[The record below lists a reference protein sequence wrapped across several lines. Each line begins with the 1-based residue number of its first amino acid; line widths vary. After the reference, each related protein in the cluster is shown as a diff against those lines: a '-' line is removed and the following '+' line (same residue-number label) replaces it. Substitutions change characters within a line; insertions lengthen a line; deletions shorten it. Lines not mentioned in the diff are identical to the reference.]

1 VRWLAALSAAL
12 LLCCLAAAAD
22 PQDFAA
28 RSVGASGALAAL
40 SASNST
46 AGPNAPAEITV
57 TDKVLRPREKL
68 PPLGANDW
76 GGCGAVQWAANNFVH
91 DSGNEPVYWRDL
103 HRVMKCGP
111 NWFEI
116 DGPGTSWWDL
126 RASGFLSGADL
137 RIYRL
142 VDKTGKS
149 LPLNKEGNYLDVSAA
164 DHVVLV
170 GKGRIVP
177 EGQDN
182 LPDGGWVCTVY
193 GDVFPNAWIRHGNLR
208 ATDTQEP
215 QNGRTYWYVV
225 VGVTADGQETPFS
238 NEVSATP
245 DAGIANRPHLMQLPE
260 DKPLEMKPA
269 QRFEFA
275 PRVVGGKLPL
285 GWEVVEPAR
294 LPDGLTLDPTSGA
307 ISGSPKTA
315 VEAMTLRLK
324 VTDSAGRSDVRAWGV
339 NPKPP
344 ATKAAS
350 KDKLLPPSDLK
361 AIAANGLVTLYWK
374 PSPSPGVV
382 SYRLKRSTA
391 PAARQE
397 QRVYVTKDT
406 PPLERFD
413 YVVLQR
419 RFGNFDMRYVH
430 PRVRGIGNPADHPA
444 WYWDGDLKKVS
455 FSLVP
460 HPQPVPAEMVDPG
473 ETCMQVKAAAGEQS
487 IRQIVFIGTK
497 IPKESLWYGQLEP
510 GKSYHLEVWLRQEGL
525 GNQGKVQFSYG
536 RVYPQIA
543 KTFTVDGTWKKYTY
557 DFAGSERPKEVWHFG
572 HQFTFTGPGTLWMD
586 NCRISRCDRPEDAEK
601 PYVPH
606 AGVLEELLK
615 TQPATGEKGT
625 HRIWFLSRDATM
637 SSILSWHASSMA
649 RPDWSTSVR
658 CTMDMTLPQG
668 LMFDLA
674 TGKDPQSRMKPW
686 LVLQHVLH
694 SEQDWLDL
702 IEYLAA
708 PYDLKLDTPQSKPWA
723 YRRYQQRGVGTPW
736 TDEFASIIIEFGN
749 ETWHNGHFEDWLGF
763 HTRGAIWAGGK
774 EYGLFSKYLIENMQ
788 NSPYWK
794 SHDLQR
800 KIRFCLGGGYG
811 DANVDQSGKV
821 TGYGE
826 LAMQVCPD
834 ATLLGHANYVGPKW
848 ETGDVAQKTF
858 NDRGVQE
865 TLLGYVTDM
874 EKIQFGMEKARI
886 VLGKAGHNYDCG
898 AYEGG
903 PSGYTFGASPDEAE
917 AQEKY
922 GKSLAMAVA
931 ALDSWLGS
939 YEKGWT
945 FQNYLAYSEGVWW
958 SSHTLFCD
966 GFRPCPGWLAMS
978 LRNRFAAG
986 DMLAIRA
993 RSMPSIRRAKDVYPL
1008 IKCAAMRD
1016 GRRWSVFVLS
1026 RKLNAKYG
1034 DQDLGDGYTPVTLHL
1049 PFQRAGKITLH
1060 KLAGDPRLSNR
1071 EKMNVEI
1078 RSQDVLAGALGDGTL
1093 AVNEQSGGGPG
1104 GMPPGSIYLYV
1115 FEATQ

>member
-1 VRWLAALSAAL
+1 MRGPLSKCRIILGLGLAAWLGTVLPACSAPKG
-12 LLCCLAAAAD
+12 AAD
-22 PQDFAA
+22 
-28 RSVGASGALAAL
+28 
-40 SASNST
+40 
-46 AGPNAPAEITV
+46 PNAPAEITI
-57 TDKVLRPREKL
+57 TDHVLRPREKV

-91 DSGNEPVYWRDL
+91 DSGNEPIYWRDL
-103 HRVMKCGP
+103 HRVMKCGR

-142 VDKTGKS
+142 VDKNGSS
-149 LPLNKEGNYLDVSAA
+149 LPLNQEGNYLDISAA
-164 DHVVLV
+164 DHVALV

-193 GDVFPNAWIRHGNLR
+193 GDVFPNAWIRHGNLT

-225 VGVTADGQETPFS
+225 VGVTADNQETPFS

-245 DAGIANRPHLMQLPE
+245 RAGIDNPPHLMQLPE
-260 DKPLEMKPA
+260 DKPLDMKPG
-269 QRFEFA
+269 QGFEFT
-275 PRVVGGKLPL
+275 PRVVGGKTPL
-285 GWEVVEPAR
+285 GWELVEPAT
-294 LPDGLTLDPTSGA
+294 LPAGLTFAPK
-307 ISGSPKTA
+307 SGSITGIPKTSVDA
-315 VEAMTLRLK
+315 FTLRLK
-324 VTDSAGRSDVRAWGV
+324 VSDSSGRSDVRAWGV
-339 NPKPP
+339 NPRPP
-344 ATKAAS
+344 AGKPVA
-350 KDKLLPPSDLK
+350 KDKLLPPLGLK
-361 AIAANGLVTLYWK
+361 AVAGNGLVTLSWN
-374 PSPSPGVV
+374 PSPAPGVV

-397 QRVYVTKDT
+397 QRVYVTRET
-406 PPLERFD
+406 PLLERFD

-473 ETCMQVKAAAGEQS
+473 ETCLQVKATAGEQS
-487 IRQIVFIGTK
+487 IRQIVFIGTQ

-510 GKSYHLEVWLRQEGL
+510 GKDYHLEVWLRQEGL
-525 GNQGKVQFSYG
+525 ANQGEVKFSYG
-536 RVYPQIA
+536 RAYSQIA
-543 KTFTVDGTWKKYTY
+543 KTFTVDGAWQKYTY
-557 DFAGSERPKEVWHFG
+557 DFTGPERPRDLWHFG

-586 NCRISRCDRPEDAEK
+586 NCRISRCDRPEDAGK
-601 PYVPH
+601 QYVPN
-606 AGVLEELLK
+606 ATVLDELLK
-615 TQPATGEKGT
+615 SQPASGEKGS

-637 SSILSWHASSMA
+637 SSILSWHANSQV
-649 RPDWSTSVR
+649 RPDWNTAVQG
-658 CTMDMTLPQG
+658 TMTMTLPQG

-674 TGKDPQSRMKPW
+674 TGKDPGSRMKPW

-708 PYDLKLDTPQSKPWA
+708 PYDPKLDTPQAKPWA
-723 YRRYQQRGVGTPW
+723 FRRYQQRGVGTPW
-736 TDEFASIIIEFGN
+736 TDEFSSIIIEFGN
-749 ETWHNGHFEDWLGF
+749 ETWHNGHFDDWLGF
-763 HTRGAIWAGGK
+763 YTRGAIWAGGK
-774 EYGLFSKYLIENMQ
+774 EYGLFATYLIENMKK
-788 NSPYWK
+788 SPYWN
-794 SHDLQR
+794 SQDLRR

-811 DANVDQSGKV
+811 DANVDARGKV

-826 LAMQVCPD
+826 LAIQACPA

-848 ETGDVAQKTF
+848 ETGDAAQKTF

-865 TLLGYVTDM
+865 TLLGYLTDM
-874 EKIQFGMEKARI
+874 EKIQHGMEKARL
-886 VLGKAGHNYDCG
+886 VLGKAGHDYDCG

-903 PSGYTFGASPDEAE
+903 PSGYTFNAGPEEAE
-917 AQEKY
+917 AQERY
-922 GKSLAMAVA
+922 GKSLAMGVA
-931 ALDSWLGS
+931 ALDSWLTS
-939 YEKGWT
+939 YERGWT
-945 FQNYLAYSEGVWW
+945 YQNYLAYAEGKWW
-958 SSHTLFCD
+958 SSHTGLAA
-966 GFRPCPGWLAMS
+966 GFRPCPGWLAMA
-978 LRNRFAAG
+978 LRNRFASG
-986 DMLAIRA
+986 DMMSVHA
-993 RSMPSIRRAKDVYPL
+993 RSLPALQRGKDAYPL

-1026 RKLNAKYG
+1026 RKLNATYDG
-1034 DQDLGDGYTPVTLHL
+1034 QDLGDGYTPVTLHL
-1049 PFQRAGKITLH
+1049 PFAGASRIMLH
-1060 KLAGDPRLSNR
+1060 KLAGDPRAGNR
-1071 EKMNVEI
+1071 EKMDIDI
-1078 RSQDVLAGALGDGTL
+1078 RSQEVPAAALADGTFS
-1093 AVNEQSGGGPG
+1093 VGTRTGGGPR
-1104 GMPPGSIYLYV
+1104 GMPPGSVYLYV
-1115 FEATQ
+1115 FEAAP